1 MANLTTREFWAATGD
16 RAIKT
21 VAQTGLA
28 LAPATFIANEAGII
42 DFNGI
47 PWAGLAATALFA
59 GAISVLTSI
68 VGDTVGKN
76 GPSFVRAEGIG
87 IENAE
92 AEEALRRERAGESID
107 TSSAV
112 SFATDASEG
121 DSEEE
126 FEDDLGEL
134 SEEEVAAGNDEHLEA
149 LAAAEV
155 DDTPPAAGYRP
166 RH

>member
-21 VAQTGLA
+21 VAQTGIA
-28 LAPATFIANEAGII
+28 LAPAIFIANESGII

-47 PWAGLAATALFA
+47 PWTGLAATALFA
-59 GAISVLTSI
+59 GMLSVLTSI
-68 VGDTVGKN
+68 AGDTAGKN
-76 GPSFVRAEGIG
+76 GPSFVRSEGIG

-92 AEEALRRERAGESID
+92 AEEALRRQYAGEAID

-112 SFATDASEG
+112 SFASDESEG
-121 DSEEE
+121 EDDEGEDDPGEVTQEEIDAGE
-126 FEDDLGEL
+126 FEDGL
-134 SEEEVAAGNDEHLEA
+134 DE
-149 LAAAEV
+149 
-155 DDTPPAAGYRP
+155 P

>member
-76 GPSFVRAEGIG
+76 GPSFVHAEGIG

-92 AEEALRRERAGESID
+92 AEEALRRQRAGEVID
-107 TSSAV
+107 LSTEV
-112 SFATDASEG
+112 SFATDASAGE
-121 DSEEE
+121 DE
-126 FEDDLGEL
+126 EDDHLDDDEADDL
-134 SEEEVAAGNDEHLEA
+134 EPAEEDLEA
-149 LAAAEV
+149 LANSEV
-155 DDTPPAAGYRP
+155 DDTPPAEGYRP